1 MRILQYV
8 PNSVVDGPGIR
19 QVFYLAGCGHH
30 CKNCHNP
37 QSWDFSGGESW
48 TVDEI
53 VFKALNSPYNVTFS
67 GGDPLYQL
75 SDLKAVC
82 AKLKPNKTIWVYT
95 GFTYE
100 EIRGSKLEEIL
111 PVIDVLVDGRFEEA
125 NKNDKLLFRGS
136 SNQRII
142 DVKRTLETGT
152 MRLWK
157 NGNYGEYL

>member
-37 QSWDFSGGESW
+37 QSWDFNGGESW

-53 VFKALNSPYNVTFS
+53 VLKALNSPYNVTFS

-82 AKLKPNKTIWVYT
+82 ANLKPNKTIWVYT

-142 DVKRTLETGT
+142 DVKQTLETGT
-152 MRLWK
+152 LQLWK
-157 NGNYGEYL
+157 NGSYGEYL

>member
-53 VFKALNSPYNVTFS
+53 VLKALNSPYNVTFS

-111 PVIDVLVDGRFEEA
+111 PVIDILVDGRFEEA

-152 MRLWK
+152 MHLWK

>member
-53 VFKALNSPYNVTFS
+53 VLKALNSPYNVTFS

-152 MRLWK
+152 MHLWK
-157 NGNYGEYL
+157 NGSYGEYL